1 MNLKGSGGIFM
12 DNMDDMFN
20 DSKLEK
26 ALKKAKRKSS
36 IKIILISM
44 LVAVFVVIT
53 GITANNK
60 ITNKMAFKKSN
71 EINNL
76 VELSIPNG
84 YVSRMFLNIGFLG
97 GDGTYRISKRIGNK
111 SVILEDNGVIFGK
124 ISRDVF
130 TIYANGFKSSGKW
143 PDQYW
148 EYGYRKMIFFHP
160 DIQYKEY
167 RNDWELFDKLPDDKI
182 IEIGVSLDKPYRPLE
197 VFHMLPK
204 VDEAWYWVD
213 AFKEDELS
221 EYKKMVKDSDP
232 SVCFI
237 REGEIVTVKE
247 NYHSYDFK
255 YNYKELMDNMK
266 GSGIKRYEDIYN
278 MLKSKNYEDPGDVPV
293 LGFIVQGT
301 KEQLKVLKDNPHI
314 KAISVGV
321 FTDKY

>member
-1 MNLKGSGGIFM
+1 
-12 DNMDDMFN
+12 MDDMFN

-53 GITANNK
+53 GITVNNK
-60 ITNKMAFKKSN
+60 ITSKMAFEKSN

-84 YVSRMFLNIGFLG
+84 YVSRLFLNIGFLG

-111 SVILEDNGVIFGK
+111 SVILEDKVAIFGK
-124 ISRDVF
+124 FPKNMF
-130 TIYANGFKSSGKW
+130 TSYANGFRNLGKW
-143 PDQYW
+143 PNDNW
-148 EYGYRKMIFFHP
+148 EYGYRKMMFFHP

-167 RNDWELFDKLPDDKI
+167 RNDWELLDKLSDDKI
-182 IEIGVSLDKPYRPLE
+182 IEVGVSLDKAYKPLE
-197 VFHMLPK
+197 LFDMLPK
-204 VDEAWYWVD
+204 VDEAWYWID
-213 AFKEDELS
+213 AFKEDEMS
-221 EYKKMVKDSDP
+221 EYRKMVKDYDP
-232 SVCFI
+232 SACFI
-237 REGEIVTVKE
+237 KEDKIVTVKE

-266 GSGIKRYEDIYN
+266 DSGIKRYEDIYN
-278 MLKSKNYEDPGDVPV
+278 IQKAKNYEDLGDVPV

-314 KAISVGV
+314 KAISIGV

>member
-1 MNLKGSGGIFM
+1 MNLKGIGGIFM
-12 DNMDDMFN
+12 NNLDDMFN

-44 LVAVFVVIT
+44 LVAVFVVVT

-84 YVSRMFLNIGFLG
+84 YVSRMFLNIGFMG

-111 SVILEDNGVIFGK
+111 SVILEDKVMVFGK
-124 ISRDVF
+124 FPRNIF
-130 TIYANGFKSSGKW
+130 TVYANGFRNLGKW
-143 PDQYW
+143 PNDNW
-148 EYGYRKMIFFHP
+148 EYGYRKMMFFHP
-160 DIQYKEY
+160 EIQYKEY

-182 IEIGVSLDKPYRPLE
+182 IEVGVSLDKAYKPLE
-197 VFHMLPK
+197 VFDMLPK
-204 VDEAWYWVD
+204 VNEAWYWID
-213 AFKEDELS
+213 AFKEDEIS
-221 EYKKMVKDSDP
+221 EYKKMVKDYDP
-232 SVCFI
+232 SACFI
-237 REGEIVTVKE
+237 REDEILTIRV
-247 NYHSYDFK
+247 NYSSYDFK
-255 YNYKELMDNMK
+255 FNYKELMDNMK
-266 GSGIKRYEDIYN
+266 DSGIKRYEDIYN
-278 MLKSKNYEDPGDVPV
+278 IQKAKNYEDPGDVPV
-293 LGFIVQGT
+293 LGFIVQGN
-301 KEQLKVLKDNPHI
+301 KEQLKALKDNPHI